1 MKNILPVINVILIFL
16 VGYLY
21 YLHFSNN
28 KKPLIQNVQNTGGK
42 ERKDGGA
49 ISYAKVAYIDLDS
62 LQNNYTYYKKVKTE
76 FERKQAAAN
85 DEISGMQKRYQNR
98 AMQLQQKGATM
109 TQPEQ
114 EAAMQEINKMQQDLQ
129 SRKQVIDNDLY
140 NYNSKMKEDILTRIQ
155 DYLKQY
161 NKDGRYSYIFSYEP
175 GFMFYKD
182 STLNI
187 TPDVIAGLNEVYS
200 ENKK

>member
-1 MKNILPVINVILIFL
+1 MKNILLAINIILLVL

-21 YLHFSNN
+21 YLHFRKDKIVSTI
-28 KKPLIQNVQNTGGK
+28 KEQSSVIPNTGEK
-42 ERKDGGA
+42 
-49 ISYAKVAYIDLDS
+49 SKVAYIDLDS
-62 LQNNYTYYKKVKTE
+62 LQNNYSYYKKIKAN
-76 FERKQAAAN
+76 FELKQSQAN
-85 DEISGMQKRYQNR
+85 DEITAMQKKYQTR
-98 AMQLQQKGATM
+98 AMQLQQKAATM
-109 TQPEQ
+109 NQKEQ

-129 SRKQVIDNDLY
+129 SRKQSIDNELY

-155 DYLKQY
+155 NYLKDY

-187 TPDVIAGLNEVYS
+187 TPDVITGLNKLDS

>member
-1 MKNILPVINVILIFL
+1 MKNILPVINIILVFL

-21 YLHFSNN
+21 YLHFSST
-28 KKPLIQNVQNTGGK
+28 KKASVERVQNRGGVGV
-42 ERKDGGA
+42 KDG
-49 ISYAKVAYIDLDS
+49 AKVAYIDLDS
-62 LQNNYTYYKKVKTE
+62 LQNNYTYYKKIKTE
-76 FERKQAAAN
+76 FEHRQAAAN
-85 DEISGMQKRYQNR
+85 DEISGMQKKYQNR
-98 AMQLQQKGATM
+98 AMQLQQKGSTM

-129 SRKQVIDNDLY
+129 SRKQSIDNDLY

-187 TPDVIAGLNEVYS
+187 TNDVISGLNDLYS

>member
-1 MKNILPVINVILIFL
+1 MKNILLVINIILIFL

-21 YLHFSNN
+21 YLHFSSP
-28 KKPLIQNVQNTGGK
+28 KKPAIQNVQNKAGA
-42 ERKDGGA
+42 ELKDG
-49 ISYAKVAYIDLDS
+49 AKVAYIDLDS
-62 LQNNYTYYKKVKTE
+62 LQNNYTYYKKIKIE
-76 FERKQAAAN
+76 FERKQAVAN
-85 DEISGMQKRYQNR
+85 DEISGMQKKYQNR

-109 TQPEQ
+109 TPQEQ
-114 EAAMQEINKMQQDLQ
+114 EAAMHEINKMQQDLQ
-129 SRKQVIDNDLY
+129 SRKQAIDNDLY

-187 TPDVIAGLNEVYS
+187 TPDVIAGLNELYS